1 MRAAYHHLVPSG
13 PIKEWHNLVWFH
25 HGIPKAAFILWLAIK
40 GRLGTQDRLH
50 ISTSDP
56 KCLLCYTDLETD
68 SHLLFSCPISLNIWE
83 KVLLRCNDTYH
94 NTPWEEYITWLSS
107 HWKGKALMTTIKKL
121 CFASTVYTIWAERNN
136 RYHTHNSR
144 DVNSIVASILELVL
158 LKLSTL
164 SKIKNNSVNQ
174 STKEAWGLRIIVS
187 FDVSCLL
194 TLYVSHSVLYHLGYA
209 RPLYSVFP
217 LYLITFA

>member
-1 MRAAYHHLVPSG
+1 MASLKPR
-13 PIKEWHNLVWFH
+13 
-25 HGIPKAAFILWLAIK
+25 
-40 GRLGTQDRLH
+40 
-50 ISTSDP
+50 
-56 KCLLCYTDLETD
+56 
-68 SHLLFSCPISLNIWE
+68 LFSGWLSKDGWAPKTDYISQPRILSVFCVIQTWKLTVTFSFLAQFLGIYGK

-94 NTPWEEYITWLSS
+94 STPWEEYITWLSS

-174 STKEAWGLRIIVS
+174 STKEAWGLRILFS

-209 RPLYSVFP
+209 RLLYSVFP